1 MTYLLIM
8 YQLPDKKDQSLKEP
22 DFFSL
27 QVREAQRFYLDLA
40 PPPTEP
46 IAVVCG
52 GYEQCAADYAI
63 HRANFPY
70 YTIEFVVRGKGSV
83 TLGGQDYPLT
93 AGTVYAYGPDVPHDI
108 TTCVNDPLGKYFIA
122 CTGSEI
128 LKLLQQHSLEP
139 GHIGRVFA
147 PAEIQEVF
155 DELIRNGLRH
165 TYFSPALCVKLLEYL
180 ILKIAE
186 LLIPWH
192 GVGTPAFATY
202 QRCHRYIWANHA
214 RLRSMAEVSQECHVD
229 PAYLCRLFR
238 RYAHQTPYQFLM
250 RLKMNLAAERLQN
263 PKLLV
268 KQAAAQLGF
277 NDPFHF
283 SRAFKKVFGLSPEEF
298 RRLR

>member
-1 MTYLLIM
+1 MICIM
-8 YQLPDKKDQSLKEP
+8 KHPPKATEQPLKEP

-40 PPPTEP
+40 PPPAEP
-46 IAVVCG
+46 VAVVCG

-63 HRANFPY
+63 HRVNFPY
-70 YTIEFVVRGKGSV
+70 YSLEFVARGKGVV
-83 TLGGQDYPLT
+83 TLGGQEYPLT
-93 AGTVYAYGPDVPHDI
+93 AGAVFVYGPGVPHDI
-108 TTCVNDPLGKYFIA
+108 VTCADDPLGKYFISCA
-122 CTGSEI
+122 GTKVPGFLEE
-128 LKLLQQHSLEP
+128 HSLGP
-139 GHIGRVFA
+139 GQIGRIFA

-165 TYFSPALCVKLLEYL
+165 TYFSPALCVKLWEYL

-186 LLIPWH
+186 SLMPWH
-192 GVGTPAFATY
+192 GVETPAFATY
-202 QRCHRYIWANHA
+202 QRCHRYIWVNHPQ
-214 RLRSMAEVSQECHVD
+214 LRSMAEVSRECQVD

-263 PKLLV
+263 PELLV
-268 KQAAAQLGF
+268 KQVAAQLGF

-283 SRAFKKVFGLSPEEF
+283 SRSFKKVFGLSPEEF
-298 RRLR
+298 RRLH